1 MAKKNV
7 KEVTTK
13 EEVKYEENSCFIP
26 EKLRNV
32 LNVKKRINQTCI
44 YFGIISI
51 IGKDGDKELLELMIN
66 EWYEIF
72 IKALMCLTVEKRQY
86 VLNLLNKELKIELVE
101 K

>member
-1 MAKKNV
+1 MAKKKVEIN
-7 KEVTTK
+7 

-26 EKLRNV
+26 EALKGV
-32 LNVKKRINQTCI
+32 LNVKKRVNQTCL

-51 IGKDGDKELLELMIN
+51 IGKDGDKELLELMMN

-72 IKALMCLTVEKRQY
+72 IKALICLTVEKRQY

>member
-7 KEVTTK
+7 KELITK

-32 LNVKKRINQTCI
+32 LNVKKRINQTCL
-44 YFGIISI
+44 YFGVLNI
-51 IGKDGDKELLELMIN
+51 IGKEGDKELLELMMN
-66 EWYEIF
+66 EWYDIF
-72 IKALMCLTVEKRQY
+72 IKAIMCLTVERRNY
-86 VLNLLNKELKIELVE
+86 VLNLLNKDLKIELVE